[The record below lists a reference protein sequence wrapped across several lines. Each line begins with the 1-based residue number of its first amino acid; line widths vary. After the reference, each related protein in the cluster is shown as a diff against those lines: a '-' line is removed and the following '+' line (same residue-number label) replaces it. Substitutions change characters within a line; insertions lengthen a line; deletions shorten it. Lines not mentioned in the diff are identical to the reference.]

1 MEQVFLEMEKFAGSK
16 TATLGGSIH
25 TVTTHNP
32 CVLPVWQQIST
43 VIEFGLDFA
52 FLILVPPKSSKILSD
67 SA

>member
-25 TVTTHNP
+25 TVTTHNL

-43 VIEFGLDFA
+43 VMEFGLDFA
-52 FLILVPPKSSKILSD
+52 FSTLVPPKWSTIHYG